1 MSNLFY
7 KSSKNGGKLLLKGWP
22 FPITNDLKI
31 IINILK
37 IISSE
42 MHEEEVT

>member
-1 MSNLFY
+1 MSNFFD

-42 MHEEEVT
+42 MHKEEVT

>member
-1 MSNLFY
+1 MSNSFY

-22 FPITNDLKI
+22 FSITNDLKI

-37 IISSE
+37 IISCE
-42 MHEEEVT
+42 MHKEEVT